1 MNEQDSIFYINKDHL
16 GSFDVITNPDG
27 SVKERYTYCLNNPL
41 KYSDPSG
48 YSYKAYMDDTYDEGN
63 YRYRGQAP
71 GTWTDWQSYH
81 HMGGD
86 EGSFC
91 A

>member
-1 MNEQDSIFYINKDHL
+1 MNGRVYDPLMAMFLS
-16 GSFDVITNPDG
+16 PDNFVQ
-27 SVKERYTYCLNNPL
+27 SPDLTQNLNRYTYCLNNPL
-41 KYSDPSG
+41 VYSDPSG
-48 YSYKAYMDDTYDEGN
+48 YTYKAYMDYIYDEGN
-63 YRYRGQAP
+63 YWYRGQAP

>member
-1 MNEQDSIFYINKDHL
+1 
-16 GSFDVITNPDG
+16 
-27 SVKERYTYCLNNPL
+27 
-41 KYSDPSG
+41 
-48 YSYKAYMDDTYDEGN
+48 MDDTYDEGN